1 MIICIS
7 KLWHKRRIKCGIT
20 RLRKNMRL
28 IRWLIGRIIL
38 FINLITLPKPILRKK
53 FDQDKIDLK
62 TKNLTIYQFEACPFC
77 VKVRRFL
84 RKNSLNINLKDAK
97 NNKIFK
103 SELINEGGKHKVPC
117 LKIEKINTKT
127 EWLYESNEIIKFLN
141 KEFI

>member
-1 MIICIS
+1 M
-7 KLWHKRRIKCGIT
+7 H
-20 RLRKNMRL
+20 L
-28 IRWLIGRIIL
+28 IRWFIGRLIL
-38 FINLITLPKPILRKK
+38 FINLITLPKPVLREKI
-53 FDQDKIDLK
+53 DQDRIDKK
-62 TKNLTIYQFEACPFC
+62 TKGLTIYQFEACPFC
-77 VKVRRFL
+77 VKVRRFI
-84 RKNSLNINLKDAK
+84 RKNSLNISIKDAK

>member
-1 MIICIS
+1 MS
-7 KLWHKRRIKCGIT
+7 A
-20 RLRKNMRL
+20 
-28 IRWLIGRIIL
+28 IRWFLGELIL
-38 FINLITLPKPILRKK
+38 LINLLTLPKPILRQKS
-53 FDQDKIDLK
+53 DQNKIDK
-62 TKNLTIYQFEACPFC
+62 VTKHLTIYQFNACPFC

-84 RKNSLNINLKDAK
+84 RKNSLNISLKDAK